1 MMKLR
6 ATILVCAISALAMV
20 PAMAAS
26 DKNPN
31 ANGKGWGPGGK
42 KPSIGAPGPI
52 AGAGLA
58 FLATGGGYLVLR
70 YRKRKTA
77 PRPE

>member
-1 MMKLR
+1 MKKLR
-6 ATILVCAISALAMV
+6 AAILVCAISALMTV
-20 PAMAAS
+20 PAMAVPV
-26 DKNPN
+26 DKNPD
-31 ANGKGWGPGGK
+31 ANGNGWGPGGK
-42 KPSIGAPGPI
+42 PAVGVPGPV

-58 FLATGGGYLVLR
+58 FLATGGAYLVLR